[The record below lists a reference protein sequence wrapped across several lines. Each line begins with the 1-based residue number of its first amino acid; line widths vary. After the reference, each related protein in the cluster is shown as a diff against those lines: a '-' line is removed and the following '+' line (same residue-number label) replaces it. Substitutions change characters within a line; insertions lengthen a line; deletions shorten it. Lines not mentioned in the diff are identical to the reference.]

1 MSALKNNLILLV
13 EDDHDIRVAVR
24 QTLELA
30 NYNVLSAPN
39 GVDALRI
46 LNRQKPDL
54 IILDLVMP
62 LMDGEEFLKA
72 KERDDR
78 LASIP
83 VILIS
88 ASPPSQILKVAPKV
102 DEIIIKPLDL
112 DKFLEKIPQ
121 VLTRK
126 LNPA

>member
-1 MSALKNNLILLV
+1 MSAVKNNLILLV

-24 QTLELA
+24 QTLEMA
-30 NYNVLSAPN
+30 SYEVVSAPN
-39 GVDALRI
+39 GADALKI
-46 LNRQKPDL
+46 LNGEQPDL
-54 IILDLVMP
+54 IILDLHMP

-78 LASIP
+78 LAKIP

-88 ASPPSQILKVAPKV
+88 ASSPAHIVKVAPKV
-102 DEIIIKPLDL
+102 DEIIIKPIDME
-112 DKFLEKIPQ
+112 KFLEKIPQ

>member
-1 MSALKNNLILLV
+1 MNESKNNVILLV

-24 QTLELA
+24 QTLEMA
-30 NYNVLSAPN
+30 SYEVVSAPN
-39 GVDALRI
+39 GADALRI
-46 LNRQKPDL
+46 LNRQQPDL
-54 IILDLVMP
+54 IILDLHMP

-78 LASIP
+78 LAAIP

-88 ASPPSQILKVAPKV
+88 ASPPAQILRVAPKV
-102 DEIIIKPLDL
+102 DEIIIKPLDM

>member
-1 MSALKNNLILLV
+1 MTTLKNNLILLV
-13 EDDHDIRVAVR
+13 EDDHDVRVAVR
-24 QTLELA
+24 QTLEDA
-30 NYNVLSAPN
+30 SYDVLSAPN

-54 IILDLVMP
+54 IILDLVVP

-78 LASIP
+78 LAAIP

-88 ASPPSQILKVAPKV
+88 ASPASQILKVAPKV
-102 DEIIIKPLDL
+102 DEIIVKPLDL

-121 VLTRK
+121 VLTRR
-126 LNPA
+126 LDPV

>member
-1 MSALKNNLILLV
+1 MKNVILLV
-13 EDDHDIRVAVR
+13 EDDHDVRVAVR
-24 QTLELA
+24 QTLEMA
-30 NYNVLSAPN
+30 DYDVLSAPN
-39 GVDALRI
+39 GADALRI
-46 LNRQKPDL
+46 LNRAHPDL
-54 IILDLVMP
+54 IILDLQMP

-88 ASPPSQILKVAPKV
+88 AAQPEKIVKVAKKV
-102 DEIIIKPLDL
+102 DEIILKPLDM

>member
-1 MSALKNNLILLV
+1 MGAMKNIILLV
-13 EDDHDIRVAVR
+13 EDDHDIRVAIR
-24 QTLELA
+24 QTLEMA
-30 NYNVLSAPN
+30 DYDVLSAPN
-39 GVDALRI
+39 GADALKI
-46 LNRQKPDL
+46 LNRQQPDL
-54 IILDLVMP
+54 IILDLQMP

-78 LASIP
+78 LATIP

-88 ASPPSQILKVAPKV
+88 AAQPEKLVKVAPKV

-126 LNPA
+126 MNPA